1 MKKHLVWLL
10 TVPLLAGCDLDF
22 NGLGGCS
29 YDRDYTDVVSASGMI
44 TLRVFADDGDL
55 EVIGRR
61 GLNEVRVRAEAC
73 ASDRRTVDDV
83 DFRLFRSGSTVEL
96 ESMVP
101 HRDNAHMNFV
111 VEVPEDMEVV
121 IYHEQGNIDVRNV
134 DYVYIDDQAGHIDV
148 RNVYFDVEIIDGSGH
163 IYVNNVGGSVEI
175 DDGSGDI
182 EVEDVGGDLWVRYD
196 QSGSIRYR
204 NIRGIVDIP

>member
-22 NGLGGCS
+22 GLGSCE
-29 YDRDYTDVVSASGMI
+29 YDRDYSDAVSASGMT

-55 EVIGRR
+55 DIVGRR
-61 GLNEVRVRAEAC
+61 GLNQVRVRAEAC
-73 ASDRRTVDDV
+73 SSDRRTVDDV

-96 ESMVP
+96 ESIVP
-101 HRDNAHMNFV
+101 HRDDAHMNLV
-111 VEVPEDMEVV
+111 VEVPEDMSV
-121 IYHEQGNIDVRNV
+121 IVYHEAGNVDVRNV
-134 DYVYIDDQAGHIDV
+134 DYVYIDDQSGHIDV
-148 RNVYFDVEIIDGSGH
+148 RNVFFDVEIIDGSGN
-163 IYVNNVGGSVEI
+163 IFVSNVGGSVEI

-182 EVEDVGGDLWVRYD
+182 EVENVDGDLWVRYD

>member
-1 MKKHLVWLL
+1 MNKHLVWLL

-22 NGLGGCS
+22 NGLGGCN
-29 YDRDYTDVVSASGMI
+29 YDRNYTDVVSASGM
-44 TLRVFADDGDL
+44 TSLRVFADDGDL
-55 EVIGRR
+55 EVVGRR

-73 ASDRRTVDDV
+73 SSSRRTTDDV

-101 HRDNAHMNFV
+101 NRDNAHMNLI
-111 VEVPEDMEVV
+111 VEVPEDMGIV
-121 IYHEQGNIDVRNV
+121 IYHERGNVDVRNV

-148 RNVYFDVEIIDGSGH
+148 RNVYFDVEIIDGSGN

-196 QSGSIRYR
+196 ESGSIRYR
-204 NIRGIVDIP
+204 NIRGVVDIP